1 VRMSLTRSIVVLG
14 SIWFIAA
21 CGGGQEAKQPPDCR
35 MLSTGCGDAGAAM
48 GDAGAAEVPTSGGGE
63 VDAGAGSSTPA
74 AVDAGVKTAAADA
87 GAGDDVDKSVSVC
100 GDEAG
105 PIEKR
110 VRPKIK
116 ACFFE
121 AKAKNPALDGHV
133 RITFVIDD
141 KGKIK
146 KTEIAQAK
154 QLGAAATACM
164 MKALKESKLD
174 AARCPSKTVGFE
186 QVFGHAARD

>member
-1 VRMSLTRSIVVLG
+1 MGDAGPAALPTSGG
-14 SIWFIAA
+14 S
-21 CGGGQEAKQPPDCR
+21 E
-35 MLSTGCGDAGAAM
+35 LDAGAASSAAPAVDS
-48 GDAGAAEVPTSGGGE
+48 GAKVAAAGAGAA
-63 VDAGAGSSTPA
+63 
-74 AVDAGVKTAAADA
+74 
-87 GAGDDVDKSVSVC
+87 GDDMDKSVSVC
-100 GDEAG
+100 GDEAM
-105 PIEKR
+105 PVEKR

-121 AKAKNPALDGHV
+121 AKAKDPALDGHV

-146 KTEIAQAK
+146 KTEIAQSK

-186 QVFGHAARD
+186 QVFGRAARD